1 MSFLALELVGKRME
15 LLKEVMPGLKRI
27 AIIANPGHA
36 GQQSELRASQSAA
49 ATLGLTL
56 EYFQVRT
63 EAELNNAL
71 AALPKSRS
79 EASVVFPDA
88 FTMAFSTQIAA
99 AASATRIP
107 AISGWAQFAEA
118 GNLMSYGPNLGD
130 CFRRLATYVDRIRK
144 GAKPADLP
152 VELPSTV
159 ELVINLKAARMLDV
173 NVPQSVLLR
182 ANQVIR

>member
-1 MSFLALELVGKRME
+1 ME
-15 LLKEVMPGLKRI
+15 LLKEVMPRLQRV

-36 GQQSELRASQSAA
+36 GQQSELRESQRAA

-63 EAELNNAL
+63 EAELDKAL
-71 AALPKSRS
+71 AALPKVHS

-88 FTMAFSTQIAA
+88 FTMGFSSQIATA
-99 AASATRIP
+99 AAATRIP

-130 CFRRLATYVDRIRK
+130 CYRRLATYVDRILK

-152 VELPSTV
+152 VELPTTV
-159 ELVINLKAARMLDV
+159 ELVVNLKTARMLDV
-173 NVPQSVLLR
+173 NIPPSVLLR
-182 ANQVIR
+182 ADQVIR